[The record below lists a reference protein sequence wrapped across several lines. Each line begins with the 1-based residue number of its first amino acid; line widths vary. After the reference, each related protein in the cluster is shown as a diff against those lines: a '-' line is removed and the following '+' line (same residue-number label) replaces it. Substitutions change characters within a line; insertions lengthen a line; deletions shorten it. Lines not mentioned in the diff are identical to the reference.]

1 MVRSKNALLSRGE
14 RGSLRM
20 RGTRLRFWATTV
32 LGLAAIAFL
41 YVMLGSDGITTT
53 LANVEPV
60 FLLFGFLAYAFFFI
74 VRGIRW
80 KLLLRDI
87 APDATVADTTSLSAA
102 GWLVSTFI
110 PMKAGDV
117 TRAALI
123 SHRAKASVAGVA
135 GSVAMERALDLMG
148 LALFSSISLL
158 ILAVFLDHALPT
170 AVAQGVAFAWA
181 IPIGGVLVILLTA
194 RLIKD
199 PEPEQRWKRF
209 VQRFAAAADDLR
221 RTPRRLPVL
230 VLLTALTSFAQVSM
244 FVFLI
249 HAVAPGLPMAVIAA
263 GVPLFLLSF
272 IVSITPANLGT
283 YEASFV
289 AVFTILG
296 LDPVALL
303 PAGFALHILTA
314 SIVTVLGTI
323 GFLQFRFSNPDP
335 RTPTPHPVRV
345 PP

>member
-1 MVRSKNALLSRGE
+1 MH
-14 RGSLRM
+14 
-20 RGTRLRFWATTV
+20 GTRWRFWATTV
-32 LGLAAIAFL
+32 LGLAGIAFL
-41 YVMLGSDGITTT
+41 YVTLGADGIATT
-53 LANVEPV
+53 LADVDPV
-60 FLLFGFLAYAFFFI
+60 FLLFGFLAYALFFI
-74 VRGIRW
+74 ARGIRW
-80 KLLLRDI
+80 RLLLRDV

-123 SHRAKASVAGVA
+123 AHRTKASVAGVV
-135 GSVAMERALDLMG
+135 GSVAVERSLDLMG
-148 LALFSSISLL
+148 LALSSSVSLL
-158 ILAVFLDHALPT
+158 VLGVFLHHALPA
-170 AVAQGVAFAWA
+170 AVAQGIAFAWA
-181 IPIGGVLVILLTA
+181 LPVAGVFTLLLVA

-199 PEPEQRWKRF
+199 PEPKQGWKRF
-209 VQRFAAAADDLR
+209 IQRFAAAADELR
-221 RTPRRLPVL
+221 RSPRRLPVL
-230 VLLTALTSFAQVSM
+230 ALLTTLTAFAQVSM

-249 HAVAPGLPMAVIAA
+249 HAVAPRLPVAVVAA

-289 AVFTILG
+289 AVFTLLG
-296 LDPVALL
+296 LEPVALL

-323 GFLQFRFSNPDP
+323 GFLQFRFSAPQPPRPSPNPVEVS
-335 RTPTPHPVRV
+335 R
-345 PP
+345 